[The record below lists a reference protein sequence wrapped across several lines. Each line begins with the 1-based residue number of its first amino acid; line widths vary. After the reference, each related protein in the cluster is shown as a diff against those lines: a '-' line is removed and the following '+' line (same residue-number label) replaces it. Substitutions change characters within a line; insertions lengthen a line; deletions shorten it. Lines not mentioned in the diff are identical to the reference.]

1 MVKWRPSYGEAPR
14 VGPRDFWQ
22 SYIRHITT
30 LLGGGVNEP
39 SLQASRDMSRR
50 YTHHENDISQNAT
63 IAGAR
68 PPLFRLDAAL
78 RWPSGLKAAACL
90 VQPPV
95 GAVRIQYCSVGHTCT
110 YMYTQLDANEA
121 GQSMTGNKN
130 DVEAGR
136 MQSDR
141 SGVEPSASSPSASP
155 AESIRPRQVATNEK
169 SCHA

>member
-1 MVKWRPSYGEAPR
+1 GQVAPQLWRSASSRSPET
-14 VGPRDFWQ
+14 FWQ
-22 SYIRHITT
+22 SCIRHTTT

-50 YTHHENDISQNAT
+50 YTHHDNDISQNAT

-78 RWPSGLKAAACL
+78 RLAFRAKSGGLSG
-90 VQPPV
+90 QPPV
-95 GAVRIQYCSVGHTCT
+95 GAVRIQYCSVGRRRPHTCT
-110 YMYTQLDANEA
+110 YMYTQLDANKA

-136 MQSDR
+136 MQSGR
-141 SGVEPSASSPSASP
+141 SWS
-155 AESIRPRQVATNEK
+155 
-169 SCHA
+169 